1 MLIFFVLLARKED
14 IFMTEILKTVG
25 IDDFTTLMSVLILFV
40 SVCAFFTALIVEGL
54 KSISAID
61 KLPTKLVVY
70 IVAVILTTPI
80 FVAMMA
86 FLKQPIEWF
95 MIFGSFLASF
105 VVANVSM
112 NGWDDITELKDR
124 LFKK

>member
-1 MLIFFVLLARKED
+1 
-14 IFMTEILKTVG
+14 MTEILKTVG
-25 IDDFTTLMSVLILFV
+25 IDNFAILMSVLIFFVAVSAFFV
-40 SVCAFFTALIVEGL
+40 SLVVEGL

-61 KLPTKLVVY
+61 RLPTKLVVY
-70 IVAVILTTPI
+70 IVAVVLTTPI

-86 FLKQPIEWF
+86 FMKQPIEWF

-124 LFKK
+124 LFRN